1 MERTLY
7 RRLRAVDPETQLPI
21 LARGESRQG
30 ALSTSQEEALFE
42 ELKRRKAF
50 EGMFGD
56 SGVPSNREV
65 WDLLRKDGFVNRPRR
80 MGDIWDGGLGGV

>member
-65 WDLLRKDGFVNRPRR
+65 
-80 MGDIWDGGLGGV
+80 